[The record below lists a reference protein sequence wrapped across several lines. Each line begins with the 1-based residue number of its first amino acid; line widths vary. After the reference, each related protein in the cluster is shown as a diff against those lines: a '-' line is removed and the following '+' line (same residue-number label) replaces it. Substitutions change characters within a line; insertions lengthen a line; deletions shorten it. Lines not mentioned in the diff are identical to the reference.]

1 MRALIARLVRRN
13 VTYEPDV
20 QAYIRGLVR
29 PGWTCADVGAH
40 EGIYTRLLAEL
51 VGESGRVVAFEA
63 HPENARRLRSSLGDE
78 HRGRV
83 TVENLAVTDGAEER
97 VTLHP
102 GRGRASQEWNVT
114 GIDLEGRPTP
124 GELNVPAVS
133 LDAYFAEGSLDFVKL
148 DVEGAE
154 ALVLRGMRRLL
165 REGRPAIVVEFHT
178 REGWDGRTELLDA
191 GYRLL
196 TTTGDAIDAGPEA
209 ARVYQVV
216 ALAS

>member
-83 TVENLAVTDGAEER
+83 TVERLAVTDGAEER

>member
-13 VTYEPDV
+13 VAYEPDV

-83 TVENLAVTDGAEER
+83 TVERLAVTDGAEER

>member
-13 VTYEPDV
+13 VAYEPDV

-83 TVENLAVTDGAEER
+83 TVERLAVTDGAEER

-133 LDAYFAEGSLDFVKL
+133 LDAYFADRSLDFVKL